1 MRVDSTERHE
11 QNQTLE
17 PNQILDSNR
26 TPDPFHFSNYYPAR
40 VVAKTPALRQAE
52 QAFNPASVRALNTA
66 TDPSQSNSLENAKDP
81 SGLPKL
87 EIHLDDKLNYFA
99 EHSLLI
105 DKARRIGYDFEHNP
119 QIAKA
124 VWGGKVVTLASTVI
138 GIGILKNPTAAAYL
152 ASTGSEALGFGAIG
166 GMFAGS
172 AMQSCYASYQL
183 RHQLPSSRLPNFKAV
198 RMHVE

>member
-1 MRVDSTERHE
+1 MRADSTERH
-11 QNQTLE
+11 QPNQTLE
-17 PNQILDSNR
+17 PNQTLDSHR
-26 TPDPFHFSNYYPAR
+26 TPDPFHFSSYYPPRVEAR
-40 VVAKTPALRQAE
+40 TPALRQAE
-52 QAFNPASVRALNTA
+52 QAVNTA
-66 TDPSQSNSLENAKDP
+66 TDPSPSNSFEKAKDP

-138 GIGILKNPTAAAYL
+138 GLGILKNPTAAAYL

-172 AMQSCYASYQL
+172 AIQSIYTSHQL
-183 RHQLPSSRLPNFKAV
+183 RDQLPSSRLPNFKAV
-198 RMHVE
+198 RMHIEQE

>member
-1 MRVDSTERHE
+1 MRADSTER
-11 QNQTLE
+11 QE
-17 PNQILDSNR
+17 PGSTLDSHR
-26 TPDPFHFSNYYPAR
+26 TPEPFHFSSYYPPRAEAR
-40 VVAKTPALRQAE
+40 TSALSEAE
-52 QAFNPASVRALNTA
+52 RALNPA
-66 TDPSQSNSLENAKDP
+66 PQRSQMNDFENSKHP

-105 DKARRIGYDFEHNP
+105 DKARRIGYDFEHSP

-138 GIGILKNPTAAAYL
+138 GIAILKNPAAAACL

-166 GMFAGS
+166 GMFGGS
-172 AMQSCYASYQL
+172 ALQSCYTSYQL
-183 RHQLPSSRLPNFKAV
+183 RDQLPSSRLPNFKAV
-198 RMHVE
+198 RMHLE